1 MPLILKKIT
10 KSFDQ
15 KILFSD
21 FDYTFGENGIYA
33 ITGASGIGKTTLL
46 RMIAG
51 LDNDY
56 SGEIVG
62 GGFANT
68 SVCFQEHRLFP
79 TLTAIENILEVA
91 FREKDDN
98 AKSKTY
104 EIMKR
109 LRFTEDDMKL
119 YPHELSGGMR
129 QRVAFARAVLRES
142 KILILDEATKELDI
156 NLADIVMEIIKEQ
169 SKHRLVIIVTHKEAE
184 IDALGATRI
193 HLNQLGN

>member
-1 MPLILKKIT
+1 MPLMLKKIT
-10 KSFDQ
+10 KSFEQ

-21 FDYTFGENGIYA
+21 FNYTFGENGIYA
-33 ITGASGIGKTTLL
+33 ITGESGIGKTTLL

-56 SGEIVG
+56 SGEIFG

-68 SVCFQEHRLFP
+68 SFCFQEHRLFP
-79 TLTAIENILEVA
+79 TLTAIDNILEVS
-91 FREKDDN
+91 FKEKDDK
-98 AKSKTY
+98 AKSKAY

-129 QRVAFARAVLRES
+129 QRVAFARAILRDS
-142 KILILDEATKELDI
+142 KILILDEATKELDPT
-156 NLADIVMEIIKEQ
+156 LADIVLDIIKEQ
-169 SKHRLVIIVTHKEAE
+169 SKSRLVIIVTHKEAE
-184 IDALGATRI
+184 ITELGATRI
-193 HLNQLGN
+193 HLN

>member
-10 KSFDQ
+10 KSFEQ

-21 FDYTFGENGIYA
+21 FNYTFGENGIYA
-33 ITGASGIGKTTLL
+33 ITGESGIGKTTLL

-56 SGEIVG
+56 SGEIFG

-68 SVCFQEHRLFP
+68 SFCFQEHRLFP
-79 TLTAIENILEVA
+79 TLTAIDNILEVS
-91 FREKDDN
+91 FKEKDDKAR
-98 AKSKTY
+98 AKAY

-129 QRVAFARAVLRES
+129 QRVAFARAILRDS
-142 KILILDEATKELDI
+142 KILILDEATKELDPT
-156 NLADIVMEIIKEQ
+156 LADIVLDIIKEQ
-169 SKHRLVIIVTHKEAE
+169 SKSRLVIIVTHKEAE
-184 IDALGATRI
+184 ITELRATRI
-193 HLNQLGN
+193 HLN

>member
-10 KSFDQ
+10 KSFDH

-21 FDYTFGENGIYA
+21 FDYTFGEKGIYA
-33 ITGASGIGKTTLL
+33 ITGESGIGKTTLL
-46 RMIAG
+46 RMISG

-79 TLTAIENILEVA
+79 TLTAIDNILEVS
-91 FREKDDN
+91 FKEKDEK
-98 AKSKTY
+98 AKSKAY

-109 LRFTEDDMKL
+109 LRFTDGDMKL
-119 YPHELSGGMR
+119 YPDELSGGMR
-129 QRVAFARAVLRES
+129 QRIAFARAVLKDS
-142 KILILDEATKELDI
+142 KILILDEATKELDPA
-156 NLADIVMEIIKEQ
+156 LADIVLDIIKEQ
-169 SKHRLVIIVTHKEAE
+169 SSSRLVIIVTHKDAE
-184 IDALGATRI
+184 IAELGATKI
-193 HLNQLGN
+193 HLI

>member
-21 FDYTFGENGIYA
+21 FSFTFGENGIYA
-33 ITGASGIGKTTLL
+33 ITGESGIGKTTLL

-56 SGEIVG
+56 SGEILG

-79 TLTAIENILEVA
+79 MLTAIDNILEVS
-91 FREKDDN
+91 FKEKDDR

-104 EIMKR
+104 KIMKR

-119 YPHELSGGMR
+119 YPQELSGGMR
-129 QRVAFARAVLRES
+129 QRVAFARAILRDS
-142 KILILDEATKELDI
+142 KIIILDEATKELDPA
-156 NLADIVMEIIKEQ
+156 LTDIVLEIIKEQ
-169 SKHRLVIIVTHKEAE
+169 SKSRLVIIVTHKEAE
-184 IDALGATRI
+184 ITELGATRI
-193 HLNQLGN
+193 HLI

>member
-10 KSFDQ
+10 KSFEQ
-15 KILFSD
+15 KNLFSD
-21 FDYTFGENGIYA
+21 FNYTFGENGIYA
-33 ITGASGIGKTTLL
+33 ITGESGIGKTTLL

-56 SGEIVG
+56 NGEIIG

-68 SVCFQEHRLFP
+68 SICFQEHRLFP
-79 TLTAIENILEVA
+79 TLTAIDNILEVS
-91 FREKDDN
+91 FKEKDDK
-98 AKSKTY
+98 ARSKAY

-129 QRVAFARAVLRES
+129 QRVAFARAILRDS
-142 KILILDEATKELDI
+142 KILILDEATKELDPA
-156 NLADIVMEIIKEQ
+156 LADIVLEIIKEQ
-169 SKHRLVIIVTHKEAE
+169 CKRRLVIIVTHKDSE
-184 IDALGATRI
+184 ITELGAIRI
-193 HLNQLGN
+193 HLN